1 MTLQNPN
8 EPPFGPMDYD
18 FARPTNIDRAGD
30 YQESKPG
37 LGKIYKENAV
47 ASSWNGEQPLI
58 TPQEL
63 RDIHLF
69 GIPPVSAIRDPLTNR
84 PAIMTDPLIK
94 RFINEAVTLGEAE
107 LKIDI
112 FPTQYVE
119 AQAFDRAAYDSMGYF
134 QLRHRPIASLESITV
149 SPANEM
155 PQLLIPL
162 DWVSVSYLHLGQV
175 NLLPLTLATRGNA
188 VVPLAT
194 SPMGQTWLSLISGGK
209 PWVSSLFEFMY
220 TTGFKEGCIP
230 GIINQFLGTVAAME
244 ILSVLASTYSR
255 STSTS
260 LGIDGLSQGISS
272 PGADIFTV
280 RLTQLAEKRGWLRGR
295 IQAALGASFIVDN
308 V

>member
-1 MTLQNPN
+1 MPIPVKPDRFLQGYRLSKDEAPSSNQT
-8 EPPFGPMDYD
+8 PP
-18 FARPTNIDRAGD
+18 
-30 YQESKPG
+30 K
-37 LGKIYKENAV
+37 
-47 ASSWNGEQPLI
+47 
-58 TPQEL
+58 
-63 RDIHLF
+63 
-69 GIPPVSAIRDPLTNR
+69 
-84 PAIMTDPLIK
+84 
-94 RFINEAVTLGEAE
+94 
-107 LKIDI
+107 
-112 FPTQYVE
+112 
-119 AQAFDRAAYDSMGYF
+119 QA
-134 QLRHRPIASLESITV
+134 PIASLESITV

-280 RLTQLAEKRGWLRGR
+280 RLTQLAEKRLWLRGR
-295 IQAALGASFIVDN
+295 IQAALWASFIVDN